1 MDINFT
7 IASDKLTS
15 DIAKPISGNVN
26 YYKCNFTF
34 SDEWAE
40 LAKFA
45 VFSRK
50 DRTYTI
56 EIKDGSCFIPKEVLT
71 ESGNIAIGV
80 FGTNASETEYIRIST
95 NPVTA
100 LVSIGAYKEGD
111 TPETPTPDV
120 WEEYLKQINKAAAS
134 VIPYINESDKHWYVY
149 DAEKQKYVDSGV
161 ISVGDK
167 GADGY
172 TPIRG
177 KDYWTEADQSA
188 ISADLDGK
196 IADKVDKKDGYGLI
210 SYIDNP
216 DENSKSVYTF
226 YIATE
231 DRITPTKEVP
241 AVEWVQYYL
250 AKKADQTALTY
261 LTNTVHTI
269 SDKVYSTTDG
279 LDTKASK
286 TALEALKKQSVPH
299 ADVAKYPISLNDSLA
314 NEPLLECKI
323 YGGHNLFNMNLLT
336 NSRFELHPD
345 ENYFDVSGYSVMA
358 MEMSQF
364 MSMTGL
370 KAGDTVTTSRTVEVV
385 QGEFVGSYGRIT
397 LLSRKSGIPSL
408 VLCEYTNNIQTA
420 TLPED
425 FDIDNY
431 YGLYV
436 YGTNTTGGIVRMHDL
451 QIVKGVY
458 TADTMPPYQPY
469 GNVGDLDSADNKYKI
484 SITIS
489 GGDNLS
495 NTVTVSLDTPLS
507 QQEYIDVINKK
518 RYNGST
524 VSDITVSGELK
535 TLDSDVNNIKC
546 STAISPS
553 KIELSYY
560 QDINKVITNL
570 TNAILAQGGNE

>member
-7 IASDKLTS
+7 IESDKLTS

-26 YYKCNFTF
+26 YYKCKFTF

-56 EIKDGSCFIPKEVLT
+56 EIKGGSCLMPKEVLE

-100 LVSIGAYKEGD
+100 LVSTGAYKEGD

-120 WEEYLKQINKAAAS
+120 WEEYLKQIKNAAANI
-134 VIPYINESDKHWYVY
+134 IPYINESDKHWYVY

-161 ISVGDK
+161 MSVGDN

-172 TPIRG
+172 TPIKG
-177 KDYWTEADQSA
+177 TDYWTEADQAA

-216 DENSKSVYTF
+216 DENLKSVYTF
-226 YIATE
+226 YIAAE

>member
-26 YYKCNFTF
+26 YYKCKFTF

-50 DRTYTI
+50 DMTYTI
-56 EIKDGSCFIPKEVLT
+56 EIKDGSCLMPKEVLE

-100 LVSIGAYKEGD
+100 LVSTGAYKEGD

-120 WEEYLKQINKAAAS
+120 WEEYLKQIKNAAANI
-134 VIPYINESDKHWYVY
+134 IPYINESDKHWYVY

-161 ISVGDK
+161 MSVGDN

-172 TPIRG
+172 TPIKG
-177 KDYWTEADQSA
+177 TDYWTEADQAA

-216 DENSKSVYTF
+216 DENLKSVYTF
-226 YIATE
+226 YIAAE